1 MTKKKEEKKLTA
13 KNLKE
18 ELWGVL
24 QDVRTGKIE
33 PQMAESVASQSREI
47 IRVLRVQQSI
57 IKQAS
62 ESITAEMLQFVTDA
76 EG

>member
-1 MTKKKEEKKLTA
+1 MEDKKLTA

-18 ELWGVL
+18 ELWEVL
-24 QDVRTGKIE
+24 QGTRSGEIN
-33 PQMAESVASQSREI
+33 PSVAEAVATQSREI

-62 ESITAEMLQFVTDA
+62 EKITKEMIEFVSDV
-76 EG
+76 EV

>member
-1 MTKKKEEKKLTA
+1 MKKKKLTA
-13 KNLKE
+13 KNLKD

-24 QDVRTGKIE
+24 QDVRSGKIE
-33 PQMAESVASQSREI
+33 PQIAESVASQSREI
-47 IRVLRVQQSI
+47 VRVLRVQQSI

-62 ESITAEMLQFVTDA
+62 EKITEEMLQFVTDA

>member
-1 MTKKKEEKKLTA
+1 MIKKLTA
-13 KNLKE
+13 KNLKD
-18 ELWGVL
+18 ELWEVL
-24 QDVRTGKIE
+24 QEVRSGKID
-33 PQMAESVASQSREI
+33 PHQAEAVASQSREI

-62 ESITAEMLQFVTDA
+62 EKITEEMLKFVTDA

>member
-1 MTKKKEEKKLTA
+1 MSENKKALTA
-13 KNLKE
+13 KNLKS
-18 ELWGVL
+18 ELWEVL
-24 QDVRTGKIE
+24 QELRAGKIE
-33 PQMAESVASQSREI
+33 PSQADAVAMQSREI

-62 ESITAEMLQFVTDA
+62 EKITSEMLQFVNDA